1 MGKTRDMRRRVRAN
15 EPVTSVARHAGA
27 SDSTAGKYARIVG
40 LSPELPR
47 IRQPASDALDPY
59 EGTAG
64 PWLYDDCRNWR
75 KQQHTAM
82 RIYVRLRDEEG
93 YRSSR
98 SIVQRYVRCHR
109 EEMTRK
115 REP

>member
-1 MGKTRDMRRRVRAN
+1 MGKTGDMRRRVRAN

-27 SDSTAGKYARIVG
+27 SDSTAGKYARMVD

-59 EGTAG
+59 KGTAA
-64 PWLYDDCRNWR
+64 PCLDDYYRNWCTQR
-75 KQQHTAM
+75 HTAM
-82 RIYVRLRDEEG
+82 RAYVRLRDEEG

-98 SIVQRYVRCHR
+98 SMVQRYVRCRR

-115 REP
+115 RKP

>member
-1 MGKTRDMRRRVRAN
+1 MRRRSGIGK
-15 EPVTSVARHAGA
+15 PVASIAWYVGA
-27 SDSTAGKYARIVG
+27 SDSAAGKYTRMVD
-40 LSPELPR
+40 LSPEPPGV
-47 IRQPASDALDPY
+47 RQPVSDALDPY

-93 YRSSR
+93 YRSSH
-98 SIVQRYVRCHR
+98 SMVQRYVRCHR